1 MNQAVKTL
9 VAFTIAVSLTTIST
23 AQLRIPGTN
32 NVAPDI
38 KKVIQDYPNHFQN
51 LQGELIIQNPQ
62 SSDYQCNF
70 KVSGAEEATI
80 TRFVSKK
87 NISSWQAVMLTTESF
102 EEARKKFKS
111 LFSQLNNLT
120 VKMESTDAF
129 HLKGVYESPV
139 EEKKFTSALLSF
151 ANADDAMKK
160 LKVEIVMQYE
170 LMEWKVKVLV
180 YDREREDNERGS
192 VVE

>member
-160 LKVEIVMQYE
+160 LKVEIVMLYE

-180 YDREREDNERGS
+180 YDREREDNERGT

>member
-1 MNQAVKTL
+1 MKQAVKTL
-9 VAFTIAVSLTTIST
+9 VAFTIAASLTTTST
-23 AQLRIPGTN
+23 AQLRLPGTT
-32 NVAPDI
+32 NVAPDV

-51 LQGELIIQNPQ
+51 LLGELIIQNPQ
-62 SSDYQCNF
+62 SSDYKCNF
-70 KVSGAEEATI
+70 KVNGAEEATI
-80 TRFVSKK
+80 TRYVSTK

-102 EEARKKFKS
+102 DEARKKFKS
-111 LFSQLNNLT
+111 LFTQLNNLT
-120 VKMESTDAF
+120 VKMENTDAF

-139 EEKKFTSALLSF
+139 EEKKFTSALLSV

-160 LKVEIVMQYE
+160 LKVEIVMLYE